1 MAPVLKVLLEFLRII
16 RFAKD
21 YIKRFPGRGVSFF
34 TLLGRKL
41 NAWWRFLFGKFGHP
55 KPVERPS
62 LETQAS
68 SHSISGGSAVVKEYV
83 VAASYVPPS
92 ASHPSLH
99 EQAERH
105 PTAVTHTVGAHPHP
119 PVPASLSV
127 DIPHAHNTPHPLA
140 GRTNRSSGN
149 LSALSFQSRASADRF
164 SVITNSRDSLR
175 ATHGQPSRLPRGTHR
190 QFGRGPDPSRSR
202 ERPTRPP
209 TPTTRPNT
217 PVHTTTN
224 PPFATHGDDEVNP
237 VASSSH
243 THEPR
248 SPSPT
253 HENRRKYSTI
263 LLDVQNPS
271 TDSLPNSSSINPIQ
285 LTDEPSAMDSLTA
298 HSSPDSAAV
307 DLPDERHYEPS
318 SPTSSNHPTLDFCIP
333 EGRFLQLIHSE
344 QVPRYTKG
352 VTMQVGYTI
361 LSLHP

>member
-1 MAPVLKVLLEFLRII
+1 MVPVLKLLEFLRVI
-16 RFAKD
+16 RVAA
-21 YIKRFPGRGVSFF
+21 KRFPGRCSS
-34 TLLGRKL
+34 LLAVLRRKL
-41 NAWWRFLFGKFGHP
+41 SQWWRRLWLGNFRRP
-55 KPVERPS
+55 KPADRPFHGN
-62 LETQAS
+62 EAS
-68 SHSISGGSAVVKEYV
+68 SRSLSGGSAAVSEYV
-83 VAASYVPPS
+83 VAASRVPAS
-92 ASHPSLH
+92 ASASQSSLH
-99 EQAERH
+99 ERR
-105 PTAVTHTVGAHPHP
+105 PVAVGVHH
-119 PVPASLSV
+119 PVPATLSANPY
-127 DIPHAHNTPHPLA
+127 DYPLHHLGGGGA
-140 GRTNRSSGN
+140 LNHSTGN
-149 LSALSFQSRASADRF
+149 LSIISVQSRASDRR
-164 SVITNSRDSLR
+164 SIITNSRESMRASLDQPPR
-175 ATHGQPSRLPRGTHR
+175 APRGTHR

-224 PPFATHGDDEVNP
+224 PPFAIHGDDEVNP

-263 LLDVQNPS
+263 LWNVQNPS

>member
-21 YIKRFPGRGVSFF
+21 YIKRFPGRGVSLF

-41 NAWWRFLFGKFGHP
+41 IAWWRFLFGKFGHP

-105 PTAVTHTVGAHPHP
+105 PTAVTHTTGAHPHP

-164 SVITNSRDSLR
+164 SIITNSRDSLR

-202 ERPTRPP
+202 ERATRPN
-209 TPTTRPNT
+209 TPTTRPHT
-217 PVHTTTN
+217 PIHPPRLEIITSN
-224 PPFATHGDDEVNP
+224 PPFPLHEDTKVNP
-237 VASSSH
+237 VFQPPASTSY
-243 THEPR
+243 THEPL
-248 SPSPT
+248 SPPT
-253 HENRRKYSTI
+253 MSEIRRRQSSTSVVV
-263 LLDVQNPS
+263 DVQNPS
-271 TDSLPNSSSINPIQ
+271 TDSLPISTLANHPQISN
-285 LTDEPSAMDSLTA
+285 EPFDIDSPTV
-298 HSSPDSAAV
+298 HSSPDSPAV
-307 DLPDERHYEPS
+307 DLPDEPG
-318 SPTSSNHPTLDFCIP
+318 SPTFSNPPTVDYFIP
-333 EGRFLQLIHSE
+333 DGRFVQLINSD
-344 QVPRYTKG
+344 QIPRYEKNA
-352 VTMQVGYTI
+352 TM
-361 LSLHP
+361 

>member
-1 MAPVLKVLLEFLRII
+1 MVPVLKLLEFLRVI
-16 RFAKD
+16 RVAA
-21 YIKRFPGRGVSFF
+21 KRFPGRCSS
-34 TLLGRKL
+34 LLAVLRRKL
-41 NAWWRFLFGKFGHP
+41 SQWWRRLWLGNFRRP
-55 KPVERPS
+55 KPADRPFHGN
-62 LETQAS
+62 EAS
-68 SHSISGGSAVVKEYV
+68 SLSLSGGSAAVSEYV
-83 VAASYVPPS
+83 IAASYLPTSATASQSSLHARRPAAVGIHIPVPPTLS
-92 ASHPSLH
+92 ADPHDYPLH
-99 EQAERH
+99 H
-105 PTAVTHTVGAHPHP
+105 LGGGGA
-119 PVPASLSV
+119 L
-127 DIPHAHNTPHPLA
+127 
-140 GRTNRSSGN
+140 NRSSGN
-149 LSALSFQSRASADRF
+149 LSTISVQSRASDRR
-164 SVITNSRDSLR
+164 SIITNSRESMR
-175 ATHGQPSRLPRGTHR
+175 APLDQPTRVPRGTHR

-263 LLDVQNPS
+263 MLDVQNPS

-318 SPTSSNHPTLDFCIP
+318 SPTSSNHPTLDFFIP

-344 QVPRYTKG
+344 QVPRYTKA